1 MIRKL
6 AFAVTTAAALCAFSA
21 AVAQPAPSPAMQ
33 AVRAA
38 CADDYMKLCPDAKT
52 RDDRRQCMMT
62 NRDKFSD
69 SCKAAIADMRS
80 KMQMQAAPAPAPAPG
95 DAR

>member
-1 MIRKL
+1 MIRTL
-6 AFAVTTAAALCAFSA
+6 AFAAAAALCTVSA
-21 AVAQPAPSPAMQ
+21 AFAQSPPSQPMQ

-38 CADDYMKLCPDAKT
+38 CADDYAKLCPDAKT

-62 NRDKFSD
+62 NADKFSD
-69 SCKAAIADMRS
+69 TCKAAIADMRA
-80 KMQMQAAPAPAPAPG
+80 KMQAAPAPAPAPG

>member
-1 MIRKL
+1 MIRTIT
-6 AFAVTTAAALCAFSA
+6 AAITTAAALCAFGA
-21 AVAQPAPSPAMQ
+21 AFAQQPPSEAMQ

-38 CADDYMKLCPDAKT
+38 CAADYMKLCPVANT
-52 RDDRRQCMMT
+52 RDDRRQCMMA

-80 KMQMQAAPAPAPAPG
+80 KMQMQAAPAQAPAPG

>member
-1 MIRKL
+1 MMIRTT
-6 AFAVTTAAALCAFSA
+6 AFAAVTAAALCLAGAAF
-21 AVAQPAPSPAMQ
+21 AQQPPSDAMR

-62 NRDKFSD
+62 NHDKFSD
-69 SCKAAIADMRS
+69 ICKAAIANMRS
-80 KMQMQAAPAPAPAPG
+80 QMQAAPPPAPAPG